1 MSTTHTKR
9 LPVPQMEG
17 AMARWYTR
25 NRGSANQMD
34 AYRKQ
39 AANFTASLPHG
50 ARILEVAPGPGYFAV
65 ELARRGFD
73 VTGLDISHSF
83 VEIASGYARREGVTV
98 DFRQGDIAALPFP
111 DGSFDAIV
119 CQAAFKNFREPV
131 KALNEMRRV
140 LRTGGV
146 AVIQDM
152 SRDATTADIKAEVSG
167 MGLSRR
173 DALFTSLALRALRRR
188 AFSVERFRK
197 LAAASLFTTCTLS
210 ADGIGLE
217 VRLTRTS

>member
-1 MSTTHTKR
+1 MSTHAKR
-9 LPVPQMEG
+9 LPVPKMEG
-17 AMARWYTR
+17 AIARWYTR
-25 NRGSANQMD
+25 NRGSAGQMD
-34 AYRKQ
+34 TYQEQ
-39 AANFTASLPHG
+39 AASLTASLPQG
-50 ARILEVAPGPGYFAV
+50 VRILEVAPGPGYFAV

-83 VEIASGYARREGVTV
+83 VDIASRYGRRQGVTV
-98 DFRQGDIAALPFP
+98 DFRQGDVAALPFP
-111 DGSFDAIV
+111 DGSFDVIV

-152 SRDATTADIKAEVSG
+152 RRDATTADIKAEVSG

-173 DALFTSLALRALRRR
+173 DALFTNLALRALRRR

-197 LAAASLFTTCTLS
+197 LAAASDFTTCTVNTS
-210 ADGIGLE
+210 GIGLE
-217 VRLTRTS
+217 VRLTHTP

>member
-1 MSTTHTKR
+1 MSTTPTKR
-9 LPVPQMEG
+9 LPVPKMEG

-25 NRGSANQMD
+25 NRGSASQMD
-34 AYRKQ
+34 VYRKQ
-39 AANFTASLPHG
+39 AASFTASLPQG
-50 ARILEVAPGPGYFAV
+50 VRILEVAPGPGYFAV
-65 ELARRGFD
+65 ELARLGFD

-83 VEIASGYARREGVTV
+83 VEIASGYARRESVTV
-98 DFRQGDIAALPFP
+98 EFRQGDVAALPFP
-111 DGSFDAIV
+111 DGFFDVIV

-146 AVIQDM
+146 ALIQDM
-152 SRDATTADIKAEVSG
+152 SRDATIADITAEVAG

-188 AFSVERFRK
+188 AFSAERFRN
-197 LAAASLFTTCTLS
+197 LAAASDFRTCTVS

-217 VRLTRTS
+217 VRLTHTS

>member
-9 LPVPQMEG
+9 LPMLAMEG
-17 AMARWYTR
+17 AMARWYART
-25 NRGSANQMD
+25 RGSASQLD
-34 AYRKQ
+34 IYRKQ
-39 AANFTASLPHG
+39 ATSFTDSLPQDVE
-50 ARILEVAPGPGYFAV
+50 ILEIAPGPGYFAV
-65 ELARRGFD
+65 ELARRGFR

-83 VEIASGYARREGVTV
+83 VEIAARHARREGVTA
-98 DFRQGDIAALPFP
+98 DFRHGDVAAQPFP
-111 DGSFDAIV
+111 DGSFDVIV

-140 LRTGGV
+140 LRPGGV
-146 AVIQDM
+146 ALIQDM
-152 SRDATTADIKAEVSG
+152 NRDASTADIGVEVSR

-173 DALFTSLALRALRRR
+173 DALLTRLALRGLRRR
-188 AFSVERFRK
+188 AYSAERFRR
-197 LAAASLFTTCTLS
+197 LAAASDFTTCTIG